1 MLLARRVARLET
13 AATGAATIRVFHRP
27 AYLEGEALDAW
38 ERVNLPPPG
47 TPGLNVIIRRFS
59 GRAELTES
67 VTAQTQPGFQASNP
81 CTP

>member
-13 AATGAATIRVFHRP
+13 AATGAATIRVFHCP
-27 AYLEGEALDAW
+27 ATLAGEALDEW
-38 ERVNLPPPG
+38 ERANLPPPEAL
-47 TPGLNVIIRRFS
+47 GLNVIIRRFS

-67 VTAQTQPGFQASNP
+67 VTAQTQPGLQVSNP